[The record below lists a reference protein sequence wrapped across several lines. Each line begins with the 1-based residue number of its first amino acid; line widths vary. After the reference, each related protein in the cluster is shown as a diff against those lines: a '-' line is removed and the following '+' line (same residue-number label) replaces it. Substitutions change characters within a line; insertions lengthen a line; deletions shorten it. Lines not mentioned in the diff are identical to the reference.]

1 MWTSLESV
9 FTGWESPR
17 IPKGL
22 ISEDS
27 RVQGIC
33 GRIWDD
39 LGVHFPKSLRLQVEI
54 LQKQMPSE
62 AKKFAQI
69 DKDSFLQCQGGWTG
83 LAAESYL

>member
-1 MWTSLESV
+1 MDKKQKNMVSQVQQMWTSLESV

-39 LGVHFPKSLRLQVEI
+39 LGEENHVT
-54 LQKQMPSE
+54 
-62 AKKFAQI
+62 
-69 DKDSFLQCQGGWTG
+69 DSF
-83 LAAESYL
+83 